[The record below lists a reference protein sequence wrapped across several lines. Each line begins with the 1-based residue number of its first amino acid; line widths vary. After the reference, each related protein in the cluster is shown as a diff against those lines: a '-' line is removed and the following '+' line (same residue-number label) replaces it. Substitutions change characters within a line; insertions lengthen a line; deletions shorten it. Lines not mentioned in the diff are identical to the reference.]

1 MNQNTG
7 LRDSSRKTEIV
18 KEIFS
23 PVIKKFQRIQI
34 QTHYKD
40 ECWSIDLIDRSSLSK
55 YNKNYKFFFTIIDN
69 HTKYA
74 WAIPLKDKSGKSTTT
89 AIKNLIEKEKRKPHK
104 IWSDRGK
111 EFYNTTF
118 LHYLKEQNIQIYST
132 HSDLKAV
139 FVERFNRTLLD
150 LIKEP
155 MYIEGKGSWLN
166 HLDAALQKYNNR
178 VHGTTKMTPFEA
190 TKLHSNNSLLP
201 SNNNNNNKVPRDSY
215 RDSYRSFAQSFA
227 KFQVGD
233 FVRVPDKRN
242 IHSKGYTTNW
252 NRELFKIHSI
262 NKTNPVT
269 YTLNDENGEIFQGKY
284 YEQELLRSIFDF
296 DSNNK
301 TLESMNIFHKFE

>member
-1 MNQNTG
+1 MNQ
-7 LRDSSRKTEIV
+7 KKKEIV

-55 YNKNYKFFFTIIDN
+55 YNKNYKFIFTIIDN

-89 AIKNLIEKEKRKPHK
+89 ALKSLIEKEKRKPHK

-132 HSDLKAV
+132 NSDLKAV

-155 MYIEGKGSWLN
+155 MYIEGKGNWLN

-178 VHGTTKMTPFEA
+178 VHTTTKMTPFEA
-190 TKLHSNNSLLP
+190 SNNSLLP

-242 IHSKGYTTNW
+242 IYSKGYTTNW

-269 YTLNDENGEIFQGKY
+269 YTLNDENGDIIQGKY

>member
-1 MNQNTG
+1 MNQNAG
-7 LRDSSRKTEIV
+7 LRKKEIV

-34 QTHYKD
+34 QTDYKD
-40 ECWSIDLIDRSSLSK
+40 EGWSIDLIDRSNLSK
-55 YNKNYKFFFTIIDN
+55 YNKNYKFIFTIIDN

-89 AIKNLIEKEKRKPHK
+89 AFKNLLETSKRKPLK

-118 LHYLKEQNIQIYST
+118 LHYLKEQNIQIYSP

-155 MYIEGKGSWLN
+155 MYIERKGNWLN
-166 HLDAALQKYNNR
+166 HINNALDMCNNR
-178 VHGTTKMTPFEA
+178 VHTTTKMTPFEA
-190 TKLHSNNSLLP
+190 
-201 SNNNNNNKVPRDSY
+201 NKKPIDPPTFVNKPEQP
-215 RDSYRSFAQSFA
+215 RSFAQSFA

-242 IHSKGYTTNW
+242 IYSKGYTTNW

-269 YTLNDENGEIFQGKY
+269 YTLNDENGEIIQGKY
-284 YEQELLRSIFDF
+284 YEQELLSSIFDF
-296 DSNNK
+296 DSKNK
-301 TLESMNIFHKFE
+301 TLENMNIFHKFK

>member
-55 YNKNYKFFFTIIDN
+55 YNKNYKFIFTIIDN

-118 LHYLKEQNIQIYST
+118 LHYLKEQNIQNYST

-215 RDSYRSFAQSFA
+215 RESYRSFAQSFA

-233 FVRVPDKRN
+233 YVRVPDKRN
-242 IHSKGYTTNW
+242 IYSKGYTTNW

-269 YTLNDENGEIFQGKY
+269 YTLNDENGEIIQGKY

-301 TLESMNIFHKFE
+301 TLESMIIFHKFE

>member
-1 MNQNTG
+1 MNIKKENQVQ
-7 LRDSSRKTEIV
+7 IA

-23 PVIKKFQRIQI
+23 PVIKKFQRMKI

-40 ECWSIDLIDRSSLSK
+40 ECWSIDLIDHSSLSK
-55 YNKNYKFFFTIIDN
+55 YNKNYKFIFTIIDN

-89 AIKNLIEKEKRKPHK
+89 AFKNLLETSKRKPQK
-104 IWSDRGK
+104 VWSDRGK
-111 EFYNTTF
+111 EFYNQTF

-132 HSDLKAV
+132 NSDLKAV

-155 MYIEGKGSWLN
+155 MYIEGKGNWLN
-166 HLDAALQKYNNR
+166 HINNALDKYNNR
-178 VHGTTKMTPFEA
+178 VHGTTKMTPFEMSTSTNKQISHPIPIDTEGA
-190 TKLHSNNSLLP
+190 LRNEKLRAASP
-201 SNNNNNNKVPRDSY
+201 
-215 RDSYRSFAQSFA
+215 

-242 IHSKGYTTNW
+242 IYSKGYTTNW

-269 YTLNDENGEIFQGKY
+269 YTLIDENGEIIQGKY
-284 YEQELLRSIFDF
+284 YEQELLRSIFNF